1 MKYFDPY
8 KNRPKDSSYY
18 RILEVL
24 WKSNLLKIDESE
36 EGTEYEYIA
45 LSIIEKKQ
53 EINFNNCNFTYFIKS
68 QFNFWCGYK
77 IPCKKASDFISLS
90 NDIKKIL
97 E

>member
-24 WKSNLLKIDESE
+24 WKFNLLKIDESE

-45 LSIIEKKQ
+45 LSIIEK
-53 EINFNNCNFTYFIKS
+53 N
-68 QFNFWCGYK
+68 
-77 IPCKKASDFISLS
+77 KK
-90 NDIKKIL
+90 
-97 E
+97 